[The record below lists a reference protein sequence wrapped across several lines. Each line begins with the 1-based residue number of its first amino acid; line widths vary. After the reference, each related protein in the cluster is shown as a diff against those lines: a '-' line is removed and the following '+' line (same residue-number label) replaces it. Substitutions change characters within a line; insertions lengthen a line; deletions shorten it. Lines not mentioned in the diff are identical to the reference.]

1 MSSALSNAIRSP
13 LASLMVLGVRA
24 PAKLLLAAAVA
35 TVFTAILL
43 PVTDDSPAL
52 TTQDAMHTATDNG
65 NHSSADGALYA
76 LNSSPIYFETNRGQ
90 WGPSIRYTTQGDNY
104 SIAFGARSMLLHVG
118 TGGSS
123 VTATLHFRGAN
134 PAPTLSMFDAA
145 PHPGT
150 APTEIAPNRP
160 HDTRTNVDAVS
171 YRNVYPGIDVVFRL
185 SQQRNLSYDF
195 VVAHDAD
202 PSQIAFE
209 YRGAQAPRIGAD
221 GDITL
226 ALGDEVIKQGVPAV
240 YRSVGDTL
248 VRVRGTFYQRAD
260 HAIAFSTQQ

>member
-1 MSSALSNAIRSP
+1 MTATTATLNRFSNHTVQVCGYGVPSKALWTFAGVLMLLVPASMPLLMADALGSTRNVAIDSNAD
-13 LASLMVLGVRA
+13 ASDVERVHLER
-24 PAKLLLAAAVA
+24 
-35 TVFTAILL
+35 
-43 PVTDDSPAL
+43 
-52 TTQDAMHTATDNG
+52 
-65 NHSSADGALYA
+65 
-76 LNSSPIYFETNRGQ
+76 NRGQ
-90 WGPSIRYTTQGDNY
+90 WGPSIRYAVRTENY
-104 SIAFGARSMLLHVG
+104 AIAFGARSMLLHR
-118 TGGSS
+118 SS
-123 VTATLHFRGAN
+123 GDASSTATLHFRGAN
-134 PAPTLSMFDAA
+134 PAPTLSMLGAT

-160 HDTRTNVDAVS
+160 HDTTTNVDAVS

-209 YRGAQAPRIGAD
+209 YRGAQAARIGSD
-221 GDITL
+221 GEITL

-248 VRVRGTFYQRAD
+248 VRVRGHFYQRAD
-260 HAIAFSTQQ
+260 HTIAFSTQQ